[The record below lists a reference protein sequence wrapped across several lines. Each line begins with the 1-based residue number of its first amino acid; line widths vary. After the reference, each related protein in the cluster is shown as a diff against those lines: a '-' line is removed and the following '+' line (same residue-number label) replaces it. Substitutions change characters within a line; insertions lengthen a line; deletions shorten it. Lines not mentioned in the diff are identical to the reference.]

1 MNRSLLG
8 AAMLARI
15 VAVAAI
21 GTTSGAAPSP
31 PDS

>member
-8 AAMLARI
+8 AAMLACG

-21 GTTSGAAPSP
+21 GTTSGAAPSS

>member
-1 MNRSLLG
+1 MNRSLLV
-8 AAMLARI
+8 AALLACI

-21 GTTSGAAPSP
+21 GTTSGAAHSP

>member
-8 AAMLARI
+8 AAMLAC
-15 VAVAAI
+15 VLAVAAI

>member
-1 MNRSLLG
+1 MTRSLLG
-8 AAMLARI
+8 AAMLACV

-21 GTTSGAAPSP
+21 GTTSGTAPSP